1 MKKVIIMTI
10 AALTAGIV
18 SAASVDTD
26 IGVYSKYIWR
36 GQVLDD
42 QPVVQG
48 GVTVT
53 HEKGFYANVW
63 GNYSLSDDYGPDG
76 LNEVDYTV
84 GFAGTV
90 DALDYDVGYIY
101 YSFPNTTL
109 PSTGEIYGGVALNNL
124 IVTPSLYVYY
134 DVDEAN
140 GFYVIGDLNY
150 GKDLSEAL
158 SMEAGVSVAWA
169 SANFNQFYYA
179 GSGHTGSSLS
189 DSKLYTGLSY
199 AISESLSLSASL
211 SYSFF
216 PDSVAGAASDA
227 TFDGSSD
234 NLYGGVSLAYS
245 F

>member
-1 MKKVIIMTI
+1 MRKLIMI
-10 AALTAGIV
+10 MVAAMTAGIV

-48 GVTVT
+48 GVTVSST
-53 HEKGFYANVW
+53 NGFYANVW
-63 GNYSLSDDYGPDG
+63 GNYSLNDGYTGVYG

-84 GFAGTV
+84 GYGGSV
-90 DALDYDVGYIY
+90 DALDYDFGYIY

-109 PSTGEIYGGVALNNL
+109 PSTSEIYAGVALNNL
-124 IVTPSLYVYY
+124 PVTPSVYAYY
-134 DVDEAN
+134 DIDEAN

-169 SANFNQFYYA
+169 SANFNQFYY
-179 GSGHTGSSLS
+179 GKTGSSLS
-189 DSKLYTGLSY
+189 DTQLYTGLSY
-199 AISESLSLSASL
+199 ALSETLSLSASL
-211 SYSFF
+211 SYSFY
-216 PDSVAGAASDA
+216 PDSSAGAASDA

-234 NLYGGVSLAYS
+234 NVYGGVSLAYS